1 MNESTKVVENEYK
14 PRNSFG
20 YVRAVG
26 WILIIL
32 FAIEKIV
39 IENLIKFAIGDKQL
53 PITIPQEIITIYEN
67 SMFLLAALGVL
78 IVIVCRI
85 IRRSHERN
93 NVPFK
98 DEVINDLHDLLVS
111 QNFIDKDS
119 PNWESEVKLSVK
131 RADKNIYVVRFR
143 IKNPKGTA
151 DYFRKLNISEG
162 GTFDNCIDCNAIKD
176 GSFVKLELMF
186 GGACYGE

>member
-98 DEVINDLHDLLVS
+98 DEVINDLHGLLVS
-111 QNFIDKDS
+111 QSFIDKDS
-119 PNWESEVKLSVK
+119 PNWESEIKLKVKK
-131 RADKNIYVVRFR
+131 TDKNIYVARFR

-151 DYFRKLNISEG
+151 EYFRKLNLAEG
-162 GTFDNCIDCNAIKD
+162 GTFENCIDCNVFKD
-176 GSFVKLELMF
+176 GSFIKLELIF
-186 GGACYGE
+186 GGESYE

>member
-1 MNESTKVVENEYK
+1 MAENNQISQNVYT

-20 YVRAVG
+20 YVKAIG
-26 WILIIL
+26 QILIIL
-32 FAIEKIV
+32 VAIEKIV

-67 SMFLLAALGVL
+67 GIFLLAALGVL

-98 DEVINDLHDLLVS
+98 DEVINDLHDLLTG

-119 PNWESEVKLSVK
+119 SNWEREVKLKVK
-131 RADKNIYVVRFR
+131 KTDKNIYIARFR

-151 DYFRKLNISEG
+151 EYFRKLNLSEG
-162 GTFDNCIDCNAIKD
+162 GTFENCIDCRVDKD
-176 GSFVKLELMF
+176 GSFIKLELIF
-186 GGACYGE
+186 GGESYE